1 MYPRLVIDLIKVK
14 NNLDRT
20 IEMVKG
26 SGSSLMIVTK
36 GYCADMEIYKLLEES
51 NIDYLADSRIQ
62 NLKKYENTKKERVL
76 LRLPMMSE
84 SDEVV
89 RYADI
94 SLNSEIETIKK
105 LNKSATKQNK
115 KHKIL
120 LMIDLGDLREGIF
133 FKNEDEIFQTIE
145 EILKLSN
152 IELFGLGVNLTC
164 YGAVIPKKENL
175 SILVEIAAKIEN
187 KFNIKL
193 QMISGGNSSSVYLIG
208 KKELPEGINNLRVG
222 EAFLLGD
229 ETAYSQM
236 LEGFYDDAFTL
247 EAEIIELKEK
257 QSVPIGETGVDAF
270 GNKPVYDDLGVIKR
284 AIIAVGRQDVDPD
297 NLHPIDSK
305 ISILGASS
313 DHLILN
319 VHNSDNNY
327 KVGDVVKFK
336 LSYSSLLRATTS
348 SAYVEK
354 VYIGDDLLT
363 SSNATD
369 K

>member
-1 MYPRLVIDLIKVK
+1 MYPRLLIDLKKVK
-14 NNLDRT
+14 NNLDKT
-20 IEMVKG
+20 VEMVKG
-26 SGSSLMIVTK
+26 SGCSLMIVTK
-36 GYCADMEIYKLLEES
+36 GYCADMEIYKLLEDS

-62 NLKKYENTKKERVL
+62 NLKKYENTNKERVL

-84 SDEVV
+84 AVEVV
-89 RYADI
+89 AHADL
-94 SLNSEIETIKK
+94 SLNSEIETIRK
-105 LNKSATKQNK
+105 LNEAAKIQNK

-120 LMIDLGDLREGIF
+120 LMVDLGDLREGIF
-133 FKNEDEIFQTIE
+133 YKNEDEIYHTVE
-145 EILKLSN
+145 EILKLTN

-175 SILVEIAAKIEN
+175 SILVETASKIEK

-193 QMISGGNSSSVYLIG
+193 QMLSGGNSSSVYLIG
-208 KKELPEGINNLRVG
+208 KNELPDGINNLRVG

-236 LEGFYDDAFTL
+236 LEGFHDDAFTL

-257 QSVPIGETGVDAF
+257 QTVPVGETGVDAF
-270 GNKPVYDDLGVIKR
+270 GNKPVYEDLGVIKR

-319 VHNSDNNY
+319 VNNTDKEY
-327 KVGDVVKFK
+327 KVGDIVKFK

-354 VYIGDDLLT
+354 VYI
-363 SSNATD
+363 
-369 K
+369 

>member
-1 MYPRLVIDLIKVK
+1 MYPKLVVDLKKVK
-14 NNLDRT
+14 NNLDKT

-26 SGSSLMIVTK
+26 AGCSLMIVTK

-51 NIDYLADSRIQ
+51 DIDYIADSRIQ
-62 NLKKYENTKKERVL
+62 NLKKYDGTKKERVL
-76 LRLPMMSE
+76 LRLPMISE
-84 SDEVV
+84 AEEVV
-89 RYADI
+89 RHADL
-94 SLNSEIETIKK
+94 SLNSEIKTIQK
-105 LNKSATKQNK
+105 LNEAAVKLNK

-133 FKNEDEIFQTIE
+133 FKDEEEIYHAVE

-175 SILVEIAAKIEN
+175 SVLVETAEKIEN

-193 QMISGGNSSSVYLIG
+193 KMLSGGNSSSVHLIG
-208 KKELPEGINNLRVG
+208 KNQLPERINNLRVG

-236 LEGFYDDAFTL
+236 LDNFYDDAFTL
-247 EAEIIELKEK
+247 EAEIIELKVK
-257 QSVPIGETGVDAF
+257 QSVPVGETGVDAF
-270 GNKPVYDDLGVIKR
+270 GNRPVYEDLGVIKR

-297 NLHPIDSK
+297 NLHPIDSE

-319 VHNSDNNY
+319 VDNTGNRY
-327 KVGDVVKFK
+327 SVGDTVRFK

-354 VYIGDDLLT
+354 EYI
-363 SSNATD
+363 

>member
-1 MYPRLVIDLIKVK
+1 MYPRLVIDLKKVR
-14 NNLDRT
+14 NNLDKT

-26 SGSSLMIVTK
+26 SGCSLMIVTK
-36 GYCADMEIYKLLEES
+36 GYCADMEVYKLLEES
-51 NIDYLADSRIQ
+51 TIDYLADSRIQ
-62 NLKKYENTKKERVL
+62 NLKRYEGTKKERVL

-84 SDEVV
+84 AEEVV
-89 RYADI
+89 AHADL
-94 SLNSEIETIKK
+94 SLNSEMQTIKK
-105 LNKSATKQNK
+105 LNEAAINQNK

-133 FKNEDEIFQTIE
+133 YKNEDEIYHAVE

-164 YGAVIPKKENL
+164 YGAVIPKKDNL
-175 SILVEIAAKIEN
+175 SILVEIAEIIEK

-208 KKELPEGINNLRVG
+208 KNEIPEKVNNLRVG

-247 EAEIIELKEK
+247 EAEIIEVKEK
-257 QSVPIGETGVDAF
+257 QSVPVGETGVDAF
-270 GNKPVYDDLGVIKR
+270 GNKPVYEDLGVIKR
-284 AIIAVGRQDVDPD
+284 AIIAVGRQDIDPD

-319 VHNSDNNY
+319 VHNTDKQY
-327 KVGDVVKFK
+327 TVGDVVKFK

-348 SAYVEK
+348 STYVER
-354 VYIGDDLLT
+354 VYI
-363 SSNATD
+363 

>member
-1 MYPRLVIDLIKVK
+1 MYPRLVIDLKKVK
-14 NNLDRT
+14 NNLNKT

-26 SGSSLMIVTK
+26 SGCSLMIVTK

-51 NIDYLADSRIQ
+51 NVDYLADSRIQ
-62 NLKKYENTKKERVL
+62 NLKKYEGTKKDRAL

-84 SDEVV
+84 AEEVV
-89 RYADI
+89 AHADL
-94 SLNSEIETIKK
+94 SLNSEIETIRK
-105 LNKSATKQNK
+105 LNEAAVNQDK

-133 FKNEDEIFQTIE
+133 FKNEDEIYHAVE

-152 IELFGLGVNLTC
+152 IELYGLGVNLTC
-164 YGAVIPKKENL
+164 YGAVIPTKENL
-175 SILVEIAAKIEN
+175 SVLVETAAKIEK

-193 QMISGGNSSSVYLIG
+193 KMISGGNSSTVHLIG
-208 KKELPEGINNLRVG
+208 KKELPEGINNLRIG

-229 ETAYSQM
+229 ETSYSQM
-236 LEGFYDDAFTL
+236 LDGFYDDAFTL

-257 QSVPIGETGVDAF
+257 QSLPIGETGVDAF
-270 GNKPVYDDLGVIKR
+270 GSKPVYEDLGIIKR
-284 AIIAVGRQDVDPD
+284 AIIAVGRQDADPD
-297 NLHPIDSK
+297 NLHPIDSE

-319 VHNSDNNY
+319 VNNTDKKY
-327 KVGDVVKFK
+327 KVGDIVKFK

-348 SAYVEK
+348 NPYVER
-354 VYIGDDLLT
+354 VYI
-363 SSNATD
+363 N
-369 K
+369 